1 VRSTRRRDAMQAER
15 EGNCAHAHC
24 VITEEFSCLTGAVVC
39 LILFPA
45 NAVKG
50 TDVFDIQRSGTF
62 FLPHSVA
69 C

>member
-1 VRSTRRRDAMQAER
+1 MQAER
-15 EGNCAHAHC
+15 EGNYAHAHC
-24 VITEEFSCLTGAVVC
+24 VVTEESSCLTGAIVC

-45 NAVKG
+45 NAGNG

-62 FLPHSVA
+62 FLPNSVA